1 MASDKE
7 CVIRKQETSEVGVL
21 RYQDLIVWQKAMDLV
36 IRVYEL
42 SDGFPRRETFGL
54 TNQLRRSAI
63 SIPSNIAEGQARQTT
78 QDFLRFLSIAQGSS
92 QELET
97 QILIAFRLTL
107 SEGSREKR
115 TSRNAFRGWSP
126 PQWSYQITATHRM
139 PYDPPSH

>member
-1 MASDKE
+1 MASDQE
-7 CVIRKQETSEVGVL
+7 CVVRKQETAEVGVL
-21 RYQDLIVWQKAMDLV
+21 QYQDLIVWQKAMDLV

-78 QDFLRFLSIAQGSS
+78 RDFLRFLSIAQGSS

-97 QILIAFRLTL
+97 QILIAFRLSYLKQHEKNELVGML
-107 SEGSREKR
+107 SEVGRLLSGLTRSLRR
-115 TSRNAFRGWSP
+115 TECPNDSP
-126 PQWSYQITATHRM
+126 SP
-139 PYDPPSH
+139 